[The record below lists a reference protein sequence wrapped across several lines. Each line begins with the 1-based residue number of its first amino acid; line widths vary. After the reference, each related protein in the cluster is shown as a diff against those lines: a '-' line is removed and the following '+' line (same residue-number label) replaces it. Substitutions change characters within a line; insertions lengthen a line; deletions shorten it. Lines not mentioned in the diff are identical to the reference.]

1 MYARGGT
8 MKCAY
13 CSHPETKVLDKR
25 DVEDSAVVKRRRK
38 CQKCQKRF
46 TTFEHVELDDIWVVK
61 KNGKRERFDR
71 QKLRA
76 GLQKACEKRPIETER
91 IDKATSDIEAQLR
104 RKNDREVKSD
114 DIGHLV
120 MMKLKRLDKV
130 AYIRFAS
137 VYRDFTDLDTFKEEV
152 DKLLK

>member
-1 MYARGGT
+1 

-13 CSHPETKVLDKR
+13 CSHLDTKVLDKR
-25 DVEDSAVVKRRRK
+25 DVEDCAVVRRRRE

-46 TTFEHVELDDIWVVK
+46 TTYEHVELDDLWVVK

-76 GLQKACEKRPIETER
+76 GLLKACEKRPIETDR
-91 IDKATSDIEAQLR
+91 INKSASDIEGQLR
-104 RKNDREVKSD
+104 RKNAREVTSD

-152 DKLLK
+152 DKLLKK

>member
-1 MYARGGT
+1 M
-8 MKCAY
+8 
-13 CSHPETKVLDKR
+13 LDKR
-25 DVEDSAVVKRRRK
+25 DVEDSAVVRRRRE
-38 CQKCQKRF
+38 CLKCQKRF
-46 TTFEHVELDDIWVVK
+46 TTYEHVSLDDIWVVK

-76 GLQKACEKRPIETER
+76 GFLKACEKRPIETGR
-91 IDKATSDIEAQLR
+91 IDKAVSDIEAQLR
-104 RKNDREVKSD
+104 RKNDKEVASD
-114 DIGHLV
+114 SIGHLV

-152 DKLLK
+152 DKLLKK